1 MKHKGIPWIVQDAL
15 PDQRKPLA
23 RRSTDDNVYRDILKT
38 GSLADF
44 LSANRSHIAANGGAS
59 EKIYL
64 VGCRVNGVEF
74 NRSRDIKSCLFK
86 PKRQSTNSRK
96 EVDYD
101 WSVLSH

>member
-1 MKHKGIPWIVQDAL
+1 
-15 PDQRKPLA
+15 
-23 RRSTDDNVYRDILKT
+23 
-38 GSLADF
+38 
-44 LSANRSHIAANGGAS
+44 
-59 EKIYL
+59 